1 MIAPLLLSLAGLAPS
16 SATDSVLD
24 LDAVLR
30 LAVQGNPDLE
40 RSRAVVQAA
49 EARLDQAQGALLPTV
64 TATTDY
70 SRLGPNLDDGPR
82 SNAAARMEGDA
93 AWKSTLGAKWVVFD
107 GFRSWQGLASL
118 SERDAA
124 ARASDSATEQ
134 DVRMMAAQGWAN
146 LWVATRRVEARF
158 SSLNFSRL
166 RRGIAKDRF
175 AIGSVAGLEA
185 TQASI
190 EASRDSLAWIRA
202 VAARATAARDLNLV
216 LGRDPSTSVGVS
228 DPGDLGA
235 QDPVATDA
243 AVEVVDLRAARLLE
257 RAASRDV
264 RGARGGFWPEVSL
277 YADYTWLGTLRDD
290 PPPEDAWNE
299 GMVYGARATWLL
311 FEGGRNLGRIRE
323 ASATYTQAK
332 VARTALERSRE
343 ASLALARSRWETAKA
358 AVELESTNDTQ
369 TETVLKAAM
378 ARYQAGDL
386 SGSDLRRYQDSRLQA
401 RLQFDEARAELLMA
415 SLALR
420 RASGRPIAP

>member
-1 MIAPLLLSLAGLAPS
+1 MIASLVLALGVSTAAP
-16 SATDSVLD
+16 TDSVLD
-24 LDAVLR
+24 LDAALR
-30 LAVQGNPDLE
+30 LAVQGNPDLA
-40 RSRAVVQAA
+40 RSRAVVQTT
-49 EARLDQAQGALLPTV
+49 EARLDQARGALLPTL

-82 SNAAARMEGDA
+82 STAAARMDGDA
-93 AWKSTLGAKWVVFD
+93 AWRSTLGAKWTVFD

-134 DVRMMAAQGWAN
+134 DVRMMAAQAWSN

-158 SSLNFSRL
+158 SSLDFSRV

-185 TQASI
+185 TQATI

-202 VAARATAARDLNLV
+202 VAARAAAARDLNLV
-216 LGRDPSTSVGVS
+216 LGREPSTPVGVS
-228 DPGDLGA
+228 DPGDLA
-235 QDPVATDA
+235 TKDPVADGKA
-243 AVEVVDLRAARLLE
+243 LEVVDLRAARLLE
-257 RAASRDV
+257 TAASRDV
-264 RGARGGFWPEVSL
+264 RGALGGFWPEVSL

-290 PPPEDAWNE
+290 PPPEDAWNQ

-343 ASLALARSRWETAKA
+343 ASLATARSRWETAMA
-358 AVELESTNDTQ
+358 AVELETANDAQ
-369 TETVLKAAM
+369 TETVLKAAL
-378 ARYQAGDL
+378 ARYQAGDV
-386 SGSDLRRYQDSRLQA
+386 SGSDLRRYQDSRLHA
-401 RLQFDEARAELLMA
+401 RLQYDEARAELLLS

-420 RASGRPIAP
+420 RAAGLPLVP

>member
-1 MIAPLLLSLAGLAPS
+1 MIASLVLALVVSP
-16 SATDSVLD
+16 AAPTDSVLD
-24 LDAVLR
+24 LDAALR
-30 LAVQGNPDLE
+30 LAVHGNPDLE
-40 RSRAVVQAA
+40 RSRATVQAT
-49 EARLDQAQGALLPTV
+49 EARLDQAQGALLPTLM
-64 TATTDY
+64 ATTDY
-70 SRLGPNLDDGPR
+70 ARLGPNLEDGPR
-82 SNAAARMEGDA
+82 SNPAARLDGDA
-93 AWKSTLGAKWVVFD
+93 AWKTSLGAKWIVFD

-124 ARASDSATEQ
+124 ARASDSATGQ
-134 DVRMMAAQGWAN
+134 DVRMAAAQAWAN
-146 LWVATRRVEARF
+146 LWVASRRVEARF
-158 SSLNFSRL
+158 SSLDFSRS
-166 RRGIAKDRF
+166 RRAIAKDRF

-185 TQASI
+185 TQATI
-190 EASRDSLAWIRA
+190 ETSRDSLAWIRA
-202 VAARATAARDLNLV
+202 VAARAGAARDLNLV
-216 LGRDPSTSVGVS
+216 LGREPSMPVGVS
-228 DPGDLGA
+228 DPGVPEV
-235 QDPVATDA
+235 QDPVAAQD

-257 RAASRDV
+257 TAAARDV

-290 PPPEDAWNE
+290 PPPEDAWNQ

-323 ASATYTQAK
+323 ASASYTQAK

-358 AVELESTNDTQ
+358 AVELESANDAQ
-369 TETVLKAAM
+369 TEMVLKAAM

-420 RASGRPIAP
+420 RASGLPLLP

>member
-1 MIAPLLLSLAGLAPS
+1 MIASLVLALGVTT
-16 SATDSVLD
+16 AAQTDSVLD
-24 LDAVLR
+24 LDAALR

-40 RSRAVVQAA
+40 RSRAVVQAT
-49 EARLDQAQGALLPTV
+49 EARLDQAQGALLPTL

-70 SRLGPNLDDGPR
+70 SRIGPNLDDGPR
-82 SNAAARMEGDA
+82 SNAAARMDGDA
-93 AWKSTLGAKWVVFD
+93 AWRSTLGAKWIVFD

-124 ARASDSATEQ
+124 ARASDSAIGQ
-134 DVRMMAAQGWAN
+134 DVRMTAAQGWSN
-146 LWVATRRVEARF
+146 LWVATRRVEARA
-158 SSLNFSRL
+158 SSLDFSRL

-185 TQASI
+185 TQATI

-216 LGRDPSTSVGVS
+216 LGREPSTPVGVS
-228 DPGDLGA
+228 DPGVPEV
-235 QDPVATDA
+235 QDPVAAQD

-257 RAASRDV
+257 TAASRDV

-290 PPPEDAWNE
+290 PPPEDAWNQ

-311 FEGGRNLGRIRE
+311 FEGGRNLARIRE

-343 ASLALARSRWETAKA
+343 ASLALARSRWETARA
-358 AVELESTNDTQ
+358 AVELETANDAQ

-420 RASGRPIAP
+420 RAAGLPLRS

>member
-1 MIAPLLLSLAGLAPS
+1 MIALLVLALGVSTA
-16 SATDSVLD
+16 AETDSVLD
-24 LDAVLR
+24 LGAAMR
-30 LAVQGNPDLE
+30 LAAKGNPDLA
-40 RSRAVVQAA
+40 RSRSSVDAA
-49 EARLDQAQGALLPTV
+49 DARLDQAKGALLPTL

-82 SNAAARMEGDA
+82 SNAAARMDGDA
-93 AWKSTLGAKWVVFD
+93 AWRSTLGAKWIVFD

-134 DVRMMAAQGWAN
+134 DVRMTAAQAWSN

-158 SSLNFSRL
+158 SSLDFSRV

-175 AIGSVAGLEA
+175 AIGSAAGLEA
-185 TQASI
+185 TQATI

-216 LGRDPSTSVGVS
+216 LGREPSTSVGVS

-235 QDPVATDA
+235 EDPVATDA

-257 RAASRDV
+257 TAASRDV

-290 PPPEDAWNE
+290 PPPEDAWNQ
-299 GMVYGARATWLL
+299 GMIYGARATWLL

-358 AVELESTNDTQ
+358 AVELETANDAQ

-401 RLQFDEARAELLMA
+401 RLQVDEARAEVLMA

-420 RASGRPIAP
+420 RAAGLPIDP